1 MSVLVRFKTGLEN
14 IKARIF
20 EQSSSRKTCV
30 ICKEEKRGAIVFL
43 VRHLQPKKP
52 DSAVCHEC
60 IVKLCLAPVI
70 ETVVETPVEKP
81 KPAKKKSRGR
91 PKKRG
96 VKRGTVLP
104 KIKCDH
110 CDRKMPKGCI
120 SQHMKAKHPEEYAKL
135 IDNQIEEST
144 DVSVGQTETAEAGN

>member
-1 MSVLVRFKTGLEN
+1 MSALVRFETGLKN

-20 EQSSSRKTCV
+20 EQSSLKKTCV
-30 ICKEEKRGAIVFL
+30 ICKEEKRGTIVLL

-60 IVKLCLAPVI
+60 IVKLCLEPVI
-70 ETVVETPVEKP
+70 EKEVIESKP
-81 KPAKKKSRGR
+81 KAPAKKRGRGR

-120 SQHMKAKHPEEYAKL
+120 AQHMKAKHPEEYALTL
-135 IDNQIEEST
+135 IDNSIEEST
-144 DVSVGQTETAEAGN
+144 DATVEGTEEAKAD